1 MSMAD
6 PLPSG
11 LLEACVVVGPSN
23 DKLKEVYEVKP
34 YCESDECNQAVQPLT
49 VFVSR

>member
-1 MSMAD
+1 MVLDRRSMAD

-23 DKLKEVYEVKP
+23 DKLKEVYEVKWM
-34 YCESDECNQAVQPLT
+34 
-49 VFVSR
+49 